1 MALAILWAWQLL
13 TNLRGQGL
21 VDPRHAARYK
31 EFGDWVRSCYGSP
44 VAETAGNGAV
54 FHLPVPSAGATI
66 DRVVIRE
73 NQKFGQRI
81 RAWHV
86 EAQVGG
92 SWQPFGN
99 GTGVGNRYTLVA
111 GASVAPKALRL
122 TVTAAIAEP
131 MLMQFAAFDA
141 APCAVPGET

>member
-1 MALAILWAWQLL
+1 MVILWAWQLL
-13 TNLRGQGL
+13 RNLRGPQGL

-54 FHLPVPSAGATI
+54 FNLSVPSAGATI

-81 RAWHV
+81 RGWHV

-99 GTGVGNRYTLVA
+99 GVGVGNRYTLVA
-111 GASVAPKALRL
+111 DAAVAAKALRL

-141 APCAVPGET
+141 APCAVPGEA